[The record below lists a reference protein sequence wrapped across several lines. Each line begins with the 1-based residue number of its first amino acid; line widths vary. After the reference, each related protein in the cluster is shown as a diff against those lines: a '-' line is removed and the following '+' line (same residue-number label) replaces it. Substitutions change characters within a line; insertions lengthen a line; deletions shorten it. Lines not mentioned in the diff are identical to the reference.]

1 MVMKVCGQGAM
12 ARYVG
17 SMDTTSAT
25 PTVSDATLPESR
37 SCTRCDGTQHLLASF
52 EGMGKYRCD
61 SCDLVIGFDLEGE
74 PREFLLDRGQP
85 GAYTRDVFGP
95 RLVGAEHRL

>member
-1 MVMKVCGQGAM
+1 
-12 ARYVG
+12 
-17 SMDTTSAT
+17 MDTTSAT
-25 PTVSDATLPESR
+25 PTVHEPLTLPEQR
-37 SCTRCDGTQHLLASF
+37 DCTRCDGAQHLVAEV

-61 SCDLVIGFDLEGE
+61 TCHLVVGFDLDGD

-95 RLVGAEHRL
+95 TLSVAERRL